1 MKKIILSLSFL
12 LASILSFSQAS
23 PSLIIDGKAIKFES
37 DISLPYWLDAGKT
50 VSLGANAVSVSI
62 LEFTIDSNNLV
73 YNKTIHLT
81 SNSSVPNGKTWKI
94 EAIGTG
100 VNVDFLGNVNF
111 SNETKPDVFVSPRV
125 LQKSGYWQVPQGV
138 TSICVE
144 IWGRGGNGAFSYVG
158 GGGGGYGYECF
169 NVLEG
174 DSIEVIFTSDTIFF
188 DTLIYA
194 TRGSDGTPT
203 RIPGIGGV
211 SNAAYSENGGVGGYN
226 GNPYAGAGGGD
237 AGGMG
242 GKGAIG
248 LDDNRSSKGIGRTGE
263 IPGGGGGSGSDGTN
277 GTQGPGLGG
286 AGQIKIYF

>member
-111 SNETKPDVFVSPRV
+111 SNETKPSVFVSPRV
-125 LQKSGYWQVPQGV
+125 FNKSGYWQVPQGV

-144 IWGRGGNGAFSYVG
+144 IWGRGGNGAFSRVG

-174 DSIEVIFTSDTIFF
+174 DSIELIFTTDTIFF
-188 DTLIYA
+188 DSLIYA
-194 TRGSDGTPT
+194 TRGSDGVSNT
-203 RIPGIGGV
+203 PGIGGV
-211 SNAAYSENGGVGGYN
+211 SNAAYSEDGGVGGYN
-226 GNPYAGAGGGD
+226 SLNYAGAGGGD

-248 LDDNRSSKGIGRTGE
+248 HEAEGTWKRIGRTGE
-263 IPGGGGGSGSDGTN
+263 MPGGGGGSGADGTN
-277 GTQGPGLGG
+277 STQGPGLG
-286 AGQIKIYF
+286 AEGQIKIYF

>member
-12 LASILSFSQAS
+12 LASILSFSQTS

-50 VSLGANAVSVSI
+50 VSLGANAASVSI

-100 VNVDFLGNVNF
+100 VNLDFPGNVNF
-111 SNETKPDVFVSPRV
+111 SNDSKPDVFVSPRV
-125 LQKSGYWQVPQGV
+125 FQKSGYWQVPKGV

-144 IWGRGGNGAFSYVG
+144 IWGRGGNGAFSRVG
-158 GGGGGYGYECF
+158 GGGAGYGYECF

-174 DSIEVIFTSDTIFF
+174 DSIELIFTSDTIFF

-194 TRGSDGTPT
+194 TRGSDGVSNT
-203 RIPGIGGV
+203 PGIGGV
-211 SNAAYSENGGVGGYN
+211 SNAAYSENGGVGKYGL
-226 GNPYAGAGGGD
+226 GNDGGAGGD

-242 GKGAIG
+242 GKGAEAKIYNGTWKQIG
-248 LDDNRSSKGIGRTGE
+248 GTGD
-263 IPGGGGGSGSDGTN
+263 IPGGGGGSGTSGTN
-277 GTQGPGLGG
+277 QTQGPGLG
-286 AGQIKIYF
+286 ADGQIKIYF